1 MDPAT
6 QTQQPLIVGIIW
18 IVLLLLANAFFVAV
32 EFALV
37 SLRRSRIQD
46 MVQQGN
52 PTAKVLQ
59 DMQEDMDTT
68 IAGAQLGITLASLAL
83 GWVADSTLDK
93 LVEMFLHSLPF
104 GKDVHAPAGLGVV
117 ISFIM
122 LSMIH
127 VILGEQVPKSWA
139 LRFPENVAM
148 LLAWPF
154 RMFCVAL
161 RPLIKLM
168 NYLASLCL
176 RLFRVPVASESAHA
190 IGSSDEFSILFKE
203 STDAGVLH
211 EHERELL
218 NRILVLREKDV
229 DSLMIPRTRVSWIDL
244 NESKEEILEQIL
256 QSPNSRLAVAR
267 GDLDDLLGFVRTK
280 DLLAMEL
287 QKKEMD
293 IESVLFEPM
302 YIPHNQDALTVL
314 QSFRREQYGMA
325 VVLDEFGGVQGLL
338 TVNDIVAA
346 AFGAVPAILD
356 HGRNRYKK
364 TNENEWIVDGRLSIE
379 RFEELIDMKLEAPEG
394 FNTIAG
400 FVIGFLERI
409 PENGEIVEMQ
419 NIKFEILETAGNR
432 LSRLK
437 VLKLEK
443 KQ

>member
-6 QTQQPLIVGIIW
+6 GPQQPLFVGIIW

-52 PTAKVLQ
+52 PTARVLQ
-59 DMQEDMDTT
+59 DMQTEMDTT

-83 GWVADSTLDK
+83 GWVADSTLHR
-93 LVEMFLHSLPF
+93 LVEIFLHALPF
-104 GKDVHAPAGLGVV
+104 GKGVHAPEGLGVV
-117 ISFIM
+117 LSFVM

-139 LRFPENVAM
+139 LRFPENVA
-148 LLAWPF
+148 LILAWPF
-154 RMFCVAL
+154 RVFCVAL
-161 RPLIKLM
+161 KPLIWLM
-168 NYLASLCL
+168 NFLASQCL
-176 RLFRVPVASESAHA
+176 RLFRVPVASESSHA
-190 IGSSDEFSILFKE
+190 IGSSDEYSILFKE
-203 STDAGVLH
+203 STEAGVLH

-218 NRILVLREKDV
+218 NRTLVLREKVV
-229 DSLMIPRTRVSWIDL
+229 DTLMIPRTRVRWIDL

-256 QSPNSRLAVAR
+256 QSSHSRLAVAR
-267 GDLDDLLGFVRTK
+267 GDLDELLGFVRTK
-280 DLLAMEL
+280 DLLAMEM

-356 HGRNRYKK
+356 QGRSRFKK

-394 FNTIAG
+394 YNTLAG
-400 FVIGFLERI
+400 FVIGVLERI
-409 PENGEIVEMQ
+409 PEKGEIVEVQ
-419 NIKFEILETAGNR
+419 SIKFEIIEIIGNR
-432 LSRLK
+432 LARLK
-437 VLKLEK
+437 VNK
-443 KQ
+443 

>member
-1 MDPAT
+1 MNPAT
-6 QTQQPLIVGIIW
+6 EVQQPLFVGIIW
-18 IVLLLLANAFFVAV
+18 IVVLLLANAFFVAV

-52 PTAKVLQ
+52 ATAKVLH

-83 GWVADSTLDK
+83 GWVADSTLHR
-93 LVEMFLHSLPF
+93 LVEMFLNVLPL
-104 GKDVHAPAGLGVV
+104 GKGVHVPSGIGVV
-117 ISFIM
+117 LSFVM

-127 VILGEQVPKSWA
+127 VILGEQVPKSCA
-139 LRFPENVAM
+139 LRFPEKVAM
-148 LLAWPF
+148 ILAWPF
-154 RMFCVAL
+154 RAFCVAL
-161 RPLIKLM
+161 KPLIWLM
-168 NYLASLCL
+168 NFLAIQFL

-190 IGSSDEFSILFKE
+190 IGSSDEYSILFKE
-203 STDAGVLH
+203 STEAGVLH
-211 EHERELL
+211 EHEQELL
-218 NRILVLREKDV
+218 NRTLVLREKV
-229 DSLMIPRTRVSWIDL
+229 ADSLMIPRTRVRWIDL
-244 NESKEEILEQIL
+244 NESKEEILEQLL
-256 QSPNSRLAVAR
+256 QTSHSRLAVAR
-267 GDLDDLLGFVRTK
+267 GDLDEMLGFVRTK

-364 TNENEWIVDGRLSIE
+364 TDENEWIVDGRLTIE
-379 RFEELIDMKLEAPEG
+379 RFEELIELKLDVPDG
-394 FNTIAG
+394 FNTVAG

-409 PENGEIVEMQ
+409 PETGEKVEVQ
-419 NIKFEILETAGNR
+419 EIKFEILETVGNR
-432 LSRLK
+432 LARLK
-437 VLKLEK
+437 VNK
-443 KQ
+443 

>member
-6 QTQQPLIVGIIW
+6 EAQQPLFVGVIW
-18 IVLLLLANAFFVAV
+18 IIVLLLANAFFVAV

-52 PTAKVLQ
+52 TTAKVLH

-83 GWVADSTLDK
+83 GWVADSTLHR
-93 LVEMFLHSLPF
+93 LVEMFLHALPL
-104 GKDVHAPAGLGVV
+104 GREVHVPSGLGVV
-117 ISFIM
+117 LSFVM

-127 VILGEQVPKSWA
+127 VILGEQVPKSCA
-139 LRFPENVAM
+139 LRFPEKVAM
-148 LLAWPF
+148 FLAWPF
-154 RMFCVAL
+154 RVFCVAL
-161 RPLIKLM
+161 KPLIWLM
-168 NYLASLCL
+168 NFLASQCL
-176 RLFRVPVASESAHA
+176 RIFRVPVASESAHA

-203 STDAGVLH
+203 STEAGVLH

-218 NRILVLREKDV
+218 NRTLVLREKVV
-229 DSLMIPRTRVSWIDL
+229 DSLMIPRTRVRWIDL
-244 NESKEEILEQIL
+244 NDSKEEILEQIL
-256 QSPNSRLAVAR
+256 QTTHSRLAVAR
-267 GDLDDLLGFVRTK
+267 GDLDELLGFVRTK

-287 QKKEMD
+287 QKAEMN

-356 HGRNRYKK
+356 QGRNRYKK
-364 TNENEWIVDGRLSIE
+364 TDENEWIVDGRLSIE
-379 RFEELIDMKLEAPEG
+379 RFEELIDAKLEVPEG
-394 FNTIAG
+394 FNTVAG
-400 FVIGFLERI
+400 LVIGFLERI
-409 PENGEIVEMQ
+409 PEKGEILEVQ
-419 NIKFEILETAGNR
+419 KIKFEILEIVGNR
-432 LSRLK
+432 LARLK
-437 VLKLEK
+437 VNK
-443 KQ
+443 